1 MSSSEPQHPY
11 LKSVATHKQI
21 HDHPLNLSPAK
32 MQYTFPHASRFSAQ
46 HLKPTANVPF
56 YEVDSRLRKSTRT
69 CSLGKGWK
77 YDFTKNNKDVP
88 APNSYY
94 PKNLSI
100 GTNVTAKRGYTF
112 GVSRDLAP
120 QNGILFASRMGGLK
134 PGPGAYTPE
143 LPKSQAT
150 VTFRIK
156 TGRQNAENLNIG
168 PGKYDVSSTFEP
180 AKLIFNS
187 RFRTTKS
194 CKFAPLK
201 EALQAKGADASNQGP
216 ATLQCDLKHQIN
228 PNGSFFNSKY
238 HNSMC
243 RSFGKAER
251 EARAKKANPLGPG
264 DYQMPSEFGIYVSS
278 RVI

>member
-1 MSSSEPQHPY
+1 MASEPQYPY
-11 LKSVATHKQI
+11 LKSVANHKQI

-56 YEVDSRLRKSTRT
+56 YEVDSKLRKTFRT

-100 GTNVTAKRGYTF
+100 GINVAQRKGFTF
-112 GVSRDLAP
+112 GVSRELAP
-120 QNGILFASRMGGLK
+120 QNGIMFASRAGGVK

-150 VTFRIK
+150 VSFRIK
-156 TGRQNAENLNIG
+156 TGHQNAENVQIG
-168 PGKYDVSSTFEP
+168 PGKYNVSSTFEP

-194 CKFAPLK
+194 CKFAPLRETLGTK
-201 EALQAKGADASNQGP
+201 EANLPDATP
-216 ATLQCDLKHQIN
+216 AALQCDLKHQIN
-228 PNGSFFNSKY
+228 PSGSFFNSKY
-238 HNSMC
+238 QNSMC

-251 EARAKKANPLGPG
+251 EARAKRVNPLGPG
-264 DYQMPSEFGIYVSS
+264 DYTLPSEFGIYVSS
-278 RVI
+278 KFV